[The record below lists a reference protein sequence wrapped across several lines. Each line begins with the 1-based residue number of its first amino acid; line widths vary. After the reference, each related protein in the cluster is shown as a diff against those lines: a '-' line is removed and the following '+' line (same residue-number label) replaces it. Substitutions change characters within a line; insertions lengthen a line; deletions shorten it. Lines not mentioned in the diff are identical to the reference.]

1 MGCPEGGVISA
12 VRPQSIGE
20 EVGLEPGD
28 LLVSI
33 NGQPLRDLIDYRY
46 HSADESLVFEVERQ
60 GKRHRLEIE
69 RDYDE
74 DLGLEFTQV
83 VFDGMRLCGNRCPF
97 CFVQQMPK
105 GMRPSL
111 YVRDDDYRYSFL
123 LGNFV
128 TLTNLS
134 CEDWQRIE
142 AQRLSPLYVSIHAT
156 DPDARR
162 RLLGNP
168 DAPDILGQLKRLRDM
183 GIEIHGQIVIVPGVN
198 DGAVLRRSIE
208 DLVALWPALRTL
220 ALVPV
225 GLTRYLRRGVRLL
238 QPAEAADILEAAATY
253 IRGFRRR
260 LGRTWLYPSDEL
272 YLLAGEEVPEAAFYD
287 DQAQRENGVGLVRL
301 LLDDWRRAR
310 PGLESLPGFHGITLA
325 CGTLIAPILQ
335 GMACELTAATGL
347 DVQIQPVANQFFGA
361 TVTVSGLLTG
371 SDVLAALAGQD
382 LGQHLFLP
390 RSMFGDEGNRT
401 LDDLSPEAIAEN
413 LDVKLSLVSCMSEV
427 LTVLKR
433 WRPRQAAK
441 EARSKRDARS
451 N

>member
-156 DPDARR
+156 DPDIRR
-162 RLLGNP
+162 RLLGNL
-168 DAPDILGQLKRLRDM
+168 DAPDILVQLNRLRDM
-183 GIEIHGQIVIVPGVN
+183 GIASYKI
-198 DGAVLRRSIE
+198 A
-208 DLVALWPALRTL
+208 A
-220 ALVPV
+220 ALV
-225 GLTRYLRRGVRLL
+225 GVIAQRLIRTICPHC
-238 QPAEAADILEAAATY
+238 QTQYYPPAEFLEMLHY
-253 IRGFRRR
+253 KGDQRRQFSRGEGCRHCYDTGCKGR
-260 LGRTWLYPSDEL
+260 LGIY
-272 YLLAGEEVPEAAFYD
+272 
-287 DQAQRENGVGLVRL
+287 
-301 LLDDWRRAR
+301 
-310 PGLESLPGFHGITLA
+310 
-325 CGTLIAPILQ
+325 
-335 GMACELTAATGL
+335 
-347 DVQIQPVANQFFGA
+347 
-361 TVTVSGLLTG
+361 
-371 SDVLAALAGQD
+371 
-382 LGQHLFLP
+382 
-390 RSMFGDEGNRT
+390 
-401 LDDLSPEAIAEN
+401 
-413 LDVKLSLVSCMSEV
+413 EV
-427 LTVLKR
+427 LTTTPEL
-433 WRPRQAAK
+433 RQIIGENPDLRAIHECHRRQGGTSLLEEGIRRAEEGK
-441 EARSKRDARS
+441 TSLDEVMQVVFFE
-451 N
+451 